1 MRPTSQNIRFFI
13 FYSQIIIIFLIL
25 MMSGCTHFF
34 KSGNEPNPST
44 QKEVKQSFFS
54 NGNLEYEAEYVNGK
68 LDGASKVWL
77 EDGTLYSISKYSN
90 NQPHGIWKKI
100 HPNGKLMFE
109 VNYEYGQK
117 HGVEKWYYDNGNLKS
132 EQEFDFGISISEITR
147 WNIDGTLIY

>member
-1 MRPTSQNIRFFI
+1 
-13 FYSQIIIIFLIL
+13 
-25 MMSGCTHFF
+25 MMSGCTHF
-34 KSGNEPNPST
+34 KPGNEPNSST

-90 NQPHGIWKKI
+90 NQPHGIWKKF

-117 HGVEKWYYDNGNLKS
+117 HGMEKWHYDNGNLKS

>member
-25 MMSGCTHFF
+25 IMNGCTHF
-34 KSGNEPNPST
+34 KPGNEPSPSA

-54 NGNLEYEAEYVNGK
+54 NGNLEYEAEFVNGK
-68 LDGASKVWL
+68 LDGKSQVWL
-77 EDGTLYSISKYSN
+77 EDGTLHSISKYSN
-90 NQPHGIWKKI
+90 NQPHGIWKNC
-100 HPNGKLMFE
+100 HPNGELMFE

-117 HGVEKWYYDNGNLKS
+117 HGMERWYYDNGNLKS
-132 EQEFDFGISISEITR
+132 EQKFNFGISIIEITR

>member
-1 MRPTSQNIRFFI
+1 MRPISQNIRF
-13 FYSQIIIIFLIL
+13 IILFLYLIIR
-25 MMSGCTHFF
+25 GCTHF
-34 KSGNEPNPST
+34 KSGSKPNPST

-54 NGNLEYEAEYVNGK
+54 NGNLEYEAEYINGR
-68 LDGASKVWL
+68 LDGTSKLWL
-77 EDGTLYSISKYSN
+77 KDGTLYSISKYSN
-90 NQPHGIWKKI
+90 NQPHGIWKKF

-117 HGVEKWYYDNGNLKS
+117 HGVEKWYYENGHPKS

>member
-13 FYSQIIIIFLIL
+13 FYLQNIILFLIL
-25 MMSGCTHFF
+25 MMNGCTHS
-34 KSGNEPNPST
+34 KPGNEPNPST

>member
-1 MRPTSQNIRFFI
+1 MRPASQNIRFII
-13 FYSQIIIIFLIL
+13 FYSQIIILFLYL
-25 MMSGCTHFF
+25 MISGCTHF
-34 KSGNEPNPST
+34 KPKNEPNPST
-44 QKEVKQSFFS
+44 QNEVKQSFFS

-117 HGVEKWYYDNGNLKS
+117 HGVEKWYYENGQVKS
-132 EQEFDFGISISEITR
+132 EQEFEYGNAKSVIIR
-147 WNIDGTLIY
+147 WNFDGTLLY

>member
-1 MRPTSQNIRFFI
+1 MYFILKILPTST
-13 FYSQIIIIFLIL
+13 IIFDLI
-25 MMSGCTHFF
+25 FF
-34 KSGNEPNPST
+34 TPGNKPNPST

-90 NQPHGIWKKI
+90 NLPHGIWKI
-100 HPNGKLMFE
+100 FHPNGKLMFE

-132 EQEFDFGISISEITR
+132 DQKFDSGISISEITR

>member
-1 MRPTSQNIRFFI
+1 MRPVSQNIRFFI
-13 FYSQIIIIFLIL
+13 FYSQIIILFLYL
-25 MMSGCTHFF
+25 MISGCTHF
-34 KSGNEPNPST
+34 KPVNDPYPST
-44 QKEVKQSFFS
+44 QKEVEQSFFY
-54 NGNLEYEAEYVNGK
+54 NGNLEYEAEFVNGK
-68 LDGASKVWL
+68 LDGKSQVWL

-90 NQPHGIWKKI
+90 NQPHGIWKKF

-117 HGVEKWYYDNGNLKS
+117 HGLEKWYYDNGNLKS

>member
-1 MRPTSQNIRFFI
+1 MRPASQNIRFVI
-13 FYSQIIIIFLIL
+13 FYSQIIILFFYLIL
-25 MMSGCTHFF
+25 TGCTQANN
-34 KSGNEPNPST
+34 KNEPQLST
-44 QKEVKQSFFS
+44 KRIVERSYFQ
-54 NGNLEYEAEYVNGK
+54 NGILEFEAEYINEK
-68 LDGASKVWL
+68 LDGKSQVWL

-90 NQPHGIWKKI
+90 NQPHGIWKKF

>member
-1 MRPTSQNIRFFI
+1 MRPASQNIRFII
-13 FYSQIIIIFLIL
+13 FYSQIIILFLYL
-25 MMSGCTHFF
+25 MISGCTHF
-34 KSGNEPNPST
+34 KPENEPNPST

-54 NGNLEYEAEYVNGK
+54 SGNLEYEAEFVNGK
-68 LDGASKVWL
+68 LDGTSKVWL

-90 NQPHGIWKKI
+90 NQPHGIWKKF

-117 HGVEKWYYDNGNLKS
+117 HGVEKWYYENGNLKS
-132 EQEFDFGISISEITR
+132 EQEFDFGISILEITR

>member
-1 MRPTSQNIRFFI
+1 MRPASQNIRFIILFLYLI
-13 FYSQIIIIFLIL
+13 FT
-25 MMSGCTHFF
+25 GCTQLNI
-34 KSGNEPNPST
+34 KNEPPL
-44 QKEVKQSFFS
+44 S
-54 NGNLEYEAEYVNGK
+54 NKKIVERSYFQNGVLEFETEYINEK
-68 LDGASKVWL
+68 LDGKSQVWL

-90 NQPHGIWKKI
+90 NQPHGIWEKF

-117 HGVEKWYYDNGNLKS
+117 YGVEKWYYENGNLKS

>member
-13 FYSQIIIIFLIL
+13 FYSQIIIILIL
-25 MMSGCTHFF
+25 MMSGCTHF

-54 NGNLEYEAEYVNGK
+54 NGNLEYEAEFVNGK
-68 LDGASKVWL
+68 LDGKSQLWL

-90 NQPHGIWKKI
+90 NQPHGIWEKI

-117 HGVEKWYYDNGNLKS
+117 HGVEKWYYENGNLKS

>member
-1 MRPTSQNIRFFI
+1 MRPTSQNIKFFI
-13 FYSQIIIIFLIL
+13 FYSKIIIIFLIL
-25 MMSGCTHFF
+25 MMSGCTHF
-34 KSGNEPNPST
+34 KSGNKPNPST

-54 NGNLEYEAEYVNGK
+54 NGNLEYEAEYFNGK

-90 NQPHGIWKKI
+90 NQPHGIWKKF
-100 HPNGKLMFE
+100 HSNGKLMFE

-117 HGVEKWYYDNGNLKS
+117 HGLEKWYYENGNLKS
-132 EQEFDFGISISEITR
+132 EQEFDFGISISKITR

>member
-1 MRPTSQNIRFFI
+1 MRPISQNIRFFI
-13 FYSQIIIIFLIL
+13 FYSQIIILFLIL
-25 MMSGCTHFF
+25 MMNGCTHF

-54 NGNLEYEAEYVNGK
+54 NGNLEYEAEYFNGK
-68 LDGASKVWL
+68 LDGTSKVWL

-117 HGVEKWYYDNGNLKS
+117 HGVEKWYYQNGNLKS
-132 EQEFDFGISISEITR
+132 EQEFDFGISILEITR